1 MAVLDKSLLQRCLGL
16 VMRPAVGFAAR
27 HNIRLQDFIETAK
40 SIYVEVSTE
49 LLEEA
54 GEKVNTSRLAVM
66 SGVHRRDVVR
76 IQNHGEMPSSAR
88 DLVTK
93 IVGLWQTD
101 RRFLTK
107 AGKPRVL
114 EHNADSSDFLKLV
127 GLVSQDL
134 NPGTVLFELKR
145 VGAVTETRGG
155 LKLMAQSYVP
165 KGDAVAGFK
174 IFAADAQDLCRTVD
188 ENVLAPSGIPQFHA
202 RTSYDRVRPDALD
215 DIRRFFI
222 KEGHEFHARVRE
234 YVSQFDQDI
243 DPDPKFKGE
252 GVKVS
257 FSSFGHVGTEN
268 VVADKSEEDAA

>member
-1 MAVLDKSLLQRCLGL
+1 
-16 VMRPAVGFAAR
+16 MRPAVGFAAR

-40 SIYVEVSTE
+40 TIYVEVSTE
-49 LLEEA
+49 LLKEA

-101 RRFLTK
+101 RRFITK

-114 EHNADSSDFLKLV
+114 EHSSDGSEFLKLV
-127 GLVSQDL
+127 NLVSNDL

-145 VGAVTETRGG
+145 VGAVVESRGG

-165 KGDAVAGFK
+165 RGDAVAGFK
-174 IFAADAQDLCRTVD
+174 IFAADAEDLCRTVD
-188 ENVLAPSGIPQFHA
+188 QNVLEPGDIPQFHA
-202 RTSYDRVRPDALD
+202 RTEYDKVRPDALD

-222 KEGHEFHARVRE
+222 KAGHEFHAKVRE
-234 YVSQFDQDI
+234 YVSEFDQDI
-243 DPDPKFKGE
+243 NPDPDFTGA
-252 GVKVS
+252 GVRVS
-257 FSSFGHVGTEN
+257 FSSFGHVGAER
-268 VVADKSEEDAA
+268 AASEEGEEDDAA